1 MQNFKSDVRTYM
13 GVYIVTVAAVDFFIK
28 FGSEA
33 LRQHTQLW
41 LQNEYMRSPQEQNR
55 NRISNAILTE

>member
-1 MQNFKSDVRTYM
+1 LDSIYV
-13 GVYIVTVAAVDFFIK
+13 VTVAAVDFFIK

-33 LRQHTQLW
+33 LRQDTQLW